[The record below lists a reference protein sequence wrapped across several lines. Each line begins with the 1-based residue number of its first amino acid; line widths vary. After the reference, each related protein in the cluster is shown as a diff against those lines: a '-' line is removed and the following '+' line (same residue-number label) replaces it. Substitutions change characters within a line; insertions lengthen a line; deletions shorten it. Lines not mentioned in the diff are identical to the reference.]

1 MIPHHQNAVNMA
13 KIILKSSHDV
23 IDSKDAQLG
32 DDAFLNELFQHIINT
47 QNMQIMK
54 MHEYLVDEEK
64 QNPWNVVAA
73 VVDEE

>member
-13 KIILKSSHDV
+13 KVLLKTSQNL

-32 DDAFLNELFQHIINT
+32 DDAFLNELFQNIIST

-54 MHEYLVDEEK
+54 MHQYLVDEEK

>member
-13 KIILKSSHDV
+13 KILLKTSRDL

-32 DDAFLNELFQHIINT
+32 DDAFLNELFQNIINT
-47 QNMQIMK
+47 QNKQIMK
-54 MHEYLVDEEK
+54 MHQYLVDEEK